1 MVVRGEDERTGQNRM
16 KIAILV
22 LVVMALLGPGAIRV
36 IAYKLKGPWSNPQ
49 IHAAGAAV
57 RWGAIVVVN
66 MLIAVNML
74 T

>member
-1 MVVRGEDERTGQNRM
+1 M

-22 LVVMALLGPGAIRV
+22 LVVVALLGLGAISV
-36 IAYKLKGPWSNPQ
+36 IAYKLKVPWSNPQ
-49 IHAAGAAV
+49 IDAAGAAV
-57 RWGAIVVVN
+57 RWGAICVVI